1 METRK
6 SRCFSALEM
15 SLGMVK
21 ITLKAAQRV
30 WIVLHILKRSELKL
44 ETAHPKLQAAKA
56 RARFQHICLTAA

>member
-1 METRK
+1 
-6 SRCFSALEM
+6 M